1 MIGLPGASAGYAE
14 TAHATALVA
23 TFFISVSTHRMQDTT
38 QARPHII
45 IVGAGFGGLE
55 AAKKLACEDV
65 SVTMIDRTN
74 YHLFQP
80 LLYQVATAALSPADI
95 AAPVRAVLSKCRN
108 VEVILA
114 EVESVDVEARKVKI
128 RDLEIDYDYLILATG
143 ARHSYFGH
151 NEWEKLAPGL
161 KSLEDAIELRRRI
174 LLAFEYAE
182 KITDDAARRAAM
194 NFVVI
199 GGGPTGVEMAGAI
212 AEISRYTLARDFR
225 HIDPSQ
231 ARVIL
236 IEGERRLL
244 APYPEDLSESAR
256 KQLVDLGVEVRTGA
270 RATNLT
276 EAGVQVDGEFIP
288 CGVKIWAAGNN
299 ASFVGKTLGAPVD
312 RVGRVIVNEDLTIP
326 GHPEIQVIGDLA
338 NFSHQTGAPLPG
350 VSPVAMQQGRHA
362 ARNVLRM
369 IRGQTPKRFRYF
381 DKGSMATIGR
391 NKAVADLKLVH
402 LSGLPAWL
410 AWLFVHIVFLVG
422 FRNRLLVLFQW
433 AWAYLTFDKGA
444 RLITRNFQSEQR
456 PPA

>member
-1 MIGLPGASAGYAE
+1 MRDAEIG
-14 TAHATALVA
+14 
-23 TFFISVSTHRMQDTT
+23 VSQKRPTIFPMQD
-38 QARPHII
+38 ALAKRPHVV

-55 AAKKLACEDV
+55 AAKKLACENV
-65 SVTMIDRTN
+65 RVTVIDRTN

-95 AAPVRAVLSKCRN
+95 AAPIRAVLSKCKN

-114 EVESVDVEARKVKI
+114 EVESVDIEARKVKMPE
-128 RDLEIDYDYLILATG
+128 LEIDYDYLIVATG

-151 NEWEKLAPGL
+151 KDWEKLAPGL

-174 LLAFEYAE
+174 LMAFEYAE
-182 KITDDAARRAAM
+182 KIDDEAARRAAM
-194 NFVVI
+194 NFVII

-212 AEISRYTLARDFR
+212 AEISRYTMAKDFR

-236 IEGERRLL
+236 IEGEPRLL
-244 APYPEDLSESAR
+244 AAYPPDLSESAR
-256 KQLVDLGVEVRTGA
+256 KQLVKLGVEVHTST

-276 EAGVQVDGEFIP
+276 EAGVQIGDEFIP
-288 CGVKIWAAGNN
+288 CRVKIWAAGNS
-299 ASFVGKTLGAPVD
+299 ASFVGKTLGVPVD
-312 RVGRVIVNEDLTIP
+312 RAGRVVVNDDLSIP
-326 GHPEIQVIGDLA
+326 GHPEIQVVGDLA
-338 NFSHQTGAPLPG
+338 NFTQQSGEPLPG
-350 VSPVAMQQGRHA
+350 ISPVAMQQGRHA
-362 ARNVLRM
+362 ARNVLAM
-369 IRGQTPKRFRYF
+369 IQRRKPQRFRYW
-381 DKGSMATIGR
+381 DKGTMATIGR
-391 NKAVADLKLVH
+391 NKAVADLRFMH

-422 FRNRLLVLFQW
+422 FRNRLLVLIQW

-456 PPA
+456 PPT

>member
-1 MIGLPGASAGYAE
+1 MENAFTGK
-14 TAHATALVA
+14 
-23 TFFISVSTHRMQDTT
+23 
-38 QARPHII
+38 PHVI

-55 AAKKLACEDV
+55 AAKKFTCENV
-65 SVTMIDRTN
+65 RVTVIDRTN

-114 EVESVDVEARKVKI
+114 EVQSVDVDAKKVKTV
-128 RDLEIDYDYLILATG
+128 DLEIDYDYLILATG

-161 KSLEDAIELRRRI
+161 KSLEDAVELRRRI

-182 KITDDAARRAAM
+182 KTTDEAARRAAM
-194 NFVVI
+194 NFVII

-212 AEISRYTLARDFR
+212 AEISRHTLAKDFR
-225 HIDPSQ
+225 HINPSE

-236 IEGERRLL
+236 IEGEPRLL
-244 APYPEDLSESAR
+244 AAYPPDLSESAR
-256 KQLVDLGVEVRTGA
+256 KQLVELGVEVRTST

-276 EAGVQVDGEFIP
+276 EAGVQIGDEFIP
-288 CGVKIWAAGNN
+288 CRVKIWAAGNN
-299 ASFVGKTLGAPVD
+299 ASFVGKTLGIPVD
-312 RVGRVIVNEDLTIP
+312 RVGRVIVNNDLTIP
-326 GHPEIQVIGDLA
+326 GHPEVQVIGDLA
-338 NFSHQTGAPLPG
+338 NFPHQTGEPLPG
-350 VSPVAMQQGRHA
+350 ISPVAMQQGRHA
-362 ARNVLRM
+362 ARNVLAM
-369 IRGQTPKRFRYF
+369 INGRKPQRFRYR
-381 DKGSMATIGR
+381 DKGTMATIGR
-391 NKAVADLKLVH
+391 NKAVADLKFMH

-456 PPA
+456 PPV